1 MRLMAFRL
9 PMFAFVLL
17 AAGSVRAAPPTPPAE
32 VPERVAHLRE
42 LLASEQGAA
51 ILDLL
56 GDPRVRQ
63 AIMQDPDSTPQGGSP
78 SATAGEMMA
87 DMLGGLR
94 TRLWNILADLN
105 QIPDQMA
112 QVLDK
117 TRSPAAD
124 TGAASP
130 HRRCDR
136 ISGRRHRR
144 AIPVLP
150 PRATMAHAFWRRDA
164 GHRAKTRTGG
174 Q

>member
-1 MRLMAFRL
+1 MVRFASPRAGRLIDMRLMAFRL
-9 PMFAFVLL
+9 PMFAFVLLAAFAFVLL

-63 AIMQDPDSTPQGGSP
+63 AIMQDPDSTRQGGSP

-94 TRLWNILADLN
+94 IRLWNILADL
-105 QIPDQMA
+105 
-112 QVLDK
+112 
-117 TRSPAAD
+117 
-124 TGAASP
+124 
-130 HRRCDR
+130 
-136 ISGRRHRR
+136 
-144 AIPVLP
+144 
-150 PRATMAHAFWRRDA
+150 
-164 GHRAKTRTGG
+164 
-174 Q
+174 